1 MARTFLGWALWLGLA
16 LIAMP
21 PASACAAAAAAAAPP
36 PVACLD
42 CHAAHY
48 VRLGACVDCHRG
60 DPNATRPDL
69 AHHRLLSGAAAAWAL
84 PGSPVLPRGQAL
96 RDSLG
101 CRRCHVSGGRGEGLA
116 IELDS
121 VAWPRSQAE
130 LRQALVTPAT
140 AMPRFG
146 LTPAQADT
154 LIAALVRDAD
164 RHSGRRQYQVRFR
177 AGSDDSL
184 RAFARL
190 CGPCHQALTPDGP
203 QGDGVAGA
211 NLSGLLGAHYPVGS
225 DDPWDRKRLERWLP
239 NPRTLRVGTGMV
251 PVAVKP
257 EELEAILEA
266 LTPPPLPPPARR

>member
-1 MARTFLGWALWLGLA
+1 MPVSAR
-16 LIAMP
+16 
-21 PASACAAAAAAAAPP
+21 AAAAPP

-48 VRLGACVDCHRG
+48 VWLGACVDCHRG

-101 CRRCHVSGGRGEGLA
+101 CRRCHVSGGRGERLA

-140 AMPRFG
+140 SMPRFG
-146 LTPAQADT
+146 LTPAHADT

-164 RHSGRRQYQVRFR
+164 RHSGRRQYQVRFL

-184 RAFARL
+184 RVFARL
-190 CGPCHQALTPDGP
+190 CGACHQALTSDGP
-203 QGDGVAGA
+203 QGAGVAGA
-211 NLSGLLGAHYPVGS
+211 NLSGLLGPHYPVGL
-225 DDPWDRKRLERWLP
+225 DGPWDPKRLERWLQ
-239 NPRTLRVGTGMV
+239 NPRALRGGTGMI

-257 EELEAILEA
+257 DEFEAIRKS
-266 LTPPPLPPPARR
+266 LTPAPPPLPAGR